1 MSQFEAEVDEHF
13 LEARLRVVKEGQI
26 RTAADLSAWLKQ
38 LKIVAG
44 LNREAIRAAFT
55 TSPEVGEVFIIASG
69 QRPSNG
75 QAGRLDFKVAV
86 GHKAVYEQSEEIDQ
100 IDFKSST
107 SFTMVS
113 QGDLIAEV
121 VPPKPGVDGI
131 NIKGH
136 KIAALVGKPVEFQLG
151 DGVTVDQTGQKI
163 ISTQFG
169 VINFKRNILKV
180 ESVLKIDGNVDL
192 HSGNI
197 KFDGNVY
204 VNGDILDGFSVEA
217 KSLTVNGS
225 VGASFL
231 NISENLK
238 IGLGI
243 NGKNKAIINVNGEI
257 ETQYINE
264 TLVQCNQSI
273 KVKKQILNSKIL
285 CHHQVVCAQI
295 VGGECFAFL
304 GIISNEIG
312 SDLGIQTQIY
322 PGISYRVQQ
331 IDAQI
336 RKLERSIEESLQNI
350 KMFLGKR
357 SYLRSLSRDKQD
369 LIRLK
374 IEEFFKQADLF
385 ESLRSE
391 KEQLIS
397 SFEFIPSPEVIAYR
411 KINKNVKIK
420 TLRCV
425 TVTYETIV
433 GPLRLFEDSKRNI
446 FRRSSKIKGGIS
458 IKKADESI

>member
-322 PGISYRVQQ
+322 PG
-331 IDAQI
+331 
-336 RKLERSIEESLQNI
+336 
-350 KMFLGKR
+350 
-357 SYLRSLSRDKQD
+357 
-369 LIRLK
+369 
-374 IEEFFKQADLF
+374 
-385 ESLRSE
+385 
-391 KEQLIS
+391 
-397 SFEFIPSPEVIAYR
+397 
-411 KINKNVKIK
+411 
-420 TLRCV
+420 
-425 TVTYETIV
+425 
-433 GPLRLFEDSKRNI
+433 
-446 FRRSSKIKGGIS
+446 
-458 IKKADESI
+458 